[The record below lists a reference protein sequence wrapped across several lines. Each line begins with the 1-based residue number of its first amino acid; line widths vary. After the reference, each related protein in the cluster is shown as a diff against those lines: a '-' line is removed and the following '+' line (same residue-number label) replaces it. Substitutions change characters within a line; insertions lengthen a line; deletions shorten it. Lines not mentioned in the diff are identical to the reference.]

1 MNKAEVRNLL
11 KKIQSN
17 YPSFLMSE
25 DKLEEW
31 HKELKDYDC
40 EDVLNRVD
48 EHFRSEKYGRQEPR
62 VYFLTK
68 GLVKT
73 KNKAKRKGIKIRC
86 NICGEVVLLN
96 DFDKH
101 FDRCSSVKYL
111 NDQNLK
117 YFGKEIDREKYMQM
131 DDNEFSYKY
140 NKFCEY
146 VLENTK
152 SLKEREALE
161 NYFLRR

>member
-17 YPSFLMSE
+17 YSAFLMSE

-48 EHFRSEKYGRQEPR
+48 EHLRSEKYGRQEPR
-62 VYFLTK
+62 VYLLTK

-73 KNKAKRKGIKIRC
+73 ENKAKREGIKIRC
-86 NICGEVVLLN
+86 SICGESVLLN

-111 NDQNLK
+111 NDQNKK
-117 YFGKEIDREKYMQM
+117 YFGKEIDKDKYMNM
-131 DDNEFSYKY
+131 DDREFNYKY
-140 NKFCEY
+140 DKFCEY
-146 VLENTK
+146 VLQNTNNK
-152 SLKEREALE
+152 KEIECLE
-161 NYFLRR
+161 HYFIGR

>member
-48 EHFRSEKYGRQEPR
+48 EHLKKKKYGRQEPR
-62 VYFLTK
+62 VYLLTK

-73 KNKAKRKGIKIRC
+73 ENKAKREGIKIKC
-86 NICGEVVLLN
+86 NICGKSVLLN

-111 NDQNLK
+111 NDQNKK
-117 YFGKEIDREKYMQM
+117 YFGKEIDKDKYMNM
-131 DDNEFSYKY
+131 DDREFNYKY
-140 NKFCEY
+140 DKFCEY
-146 VLENTK
+146 VLQNTNNK
-152 SLKEREALE
+152 KEIECLE
-161 NYFLRR
+161 HYFIGR